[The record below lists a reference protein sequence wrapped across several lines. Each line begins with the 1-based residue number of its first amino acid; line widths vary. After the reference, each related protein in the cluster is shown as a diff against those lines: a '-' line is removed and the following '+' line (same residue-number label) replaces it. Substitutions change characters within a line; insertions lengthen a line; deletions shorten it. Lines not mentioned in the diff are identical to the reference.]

1 VQFACSQ
8 VFKVFCG
15 RDEAVDF
22 RVVHQAGGQGAELV
36 DVLLAGER
44 TGTQWVRVGYGDLH
58 GDHGA
63 VVRGDLNR
71 AAEGLLRD
79 IQRVVAAGPLRI
91 FFGGDLVPQ
100 LNGVGTAGTFWSVG
114 IHVVPCAI
122 LQGHGEDVRNRVIQ
136 GFARCGRIVLLRV
149 VRTGADDVV
158 GVVRSLDQHRLHVL
172 RVGGFWVLAMQLAGQ
187 V

>member
-1 VQFACSQ
+1 MPSNSFSPISFAESGLNAPGNWRAAPGVSILRSARRLAAGVLVEYNMLEQALRCGRCVDDALCGLDVQLVQFACSQ

-44 TGTQWVRVGYGDLH
+44 TGTQWVRVGYGDLI

-63 VVRGDLNR
+63 VVQGDLNR

-79 IQRVVAAGPLRI
+79 I
-91 FFGGDLVPQ
+91 
-100 LNGVGTAGTFWSVG
+100 
-114 IHVVPCAI
+114 
-122 LQGHGEDVRNRVIQ
+122 
-136 GFARCGRIVLLRV
+136 
-149 VRTGADDVV
+149 
-158 GVVRSLDQHRLHVL
+158 
-172 RVGGFWVLAMQLAGQ
+172 
-187 V
+187 